1 MNRVQSV
8 ASVVLAGALSAWT
21 PAALAGAPMATEDAD
36 VLAPSE
42 CEWETTA
49 NRTTVSGFSARTLS
63 TKAGCGLVPGTQL
76 ALGVARTTADGESAT
91 GLGLSGKT
99 ALIPRRDGGFG
110 LSLAYGFAWAKE
122 PGDSLRY
129 ATTTVTLV
137 ATQGLGDLTLHANYG
152 IARVRDEDGTRGTW
166 AVGAEYAL
174 TPTVSA
180 LLETYGS
187 EGNGSAWGA
196 GLRWAASEAWSFGLM
211 ASKTL
216 RDPRAKDLLLSAKLA
231 F

>member
-1 MNRVQSV
+1 MNRVRS
-8 ASVVLAGALSAWT
+8 AATLALAGALGAWS
-21 PAALAGAPMATEDAD
+21 PNALAGAPMATEDAD

-76 ALGVARTTADGESAT
+76 ALGVARTTAEGESAT

-129 ATTTVTLV
+129 AATTVTLV
-137 ATQGLGDLTLHANYG
+137 ATQGLGDLTLHAN
-152 IARVRDEDGTRGTW
+152 VGTTRFRAEGDTRSTW
-166 AVGAEYAL
+166 ALGAEYAL
-174 TPTVSA
+174 TPAVSA
-180 LLETYGS
+180 LVETYGS

-196 GLRWAASEAWSFGLM
+196 GLRWAASESWSFGLM
-211 ASKTL
+211 ASQTQRSPK
-216 RDPRAKDLLLSAKLA
+216 AKDVLLSAKLA

>member
-1 MNRVQSV
+1 
-8 ASVVLAGALSAWT
+8 
-21 PAALAGAPMATEDAD
+21 MATEDAD

-42 CEWETTA
+42 CEWESTA
-49 NRTTVSGFSARTLS
+49 NRTTVSGVGGFSARTVA

-76 ALGVARTTADGESAT
+76 GLGLARTTAEGESAT
-91 GLGLSGKT
+91 GLGLTGKT

-129 ATTTVTLV
+129 AATTLSLV
-137 ATQGLGDLTLHANYG
+137 ATQGLGDLTLHLNWGATRLRG
-152 IARVRDEDGTRGTW
+152 ESGTSGTW
-166 AVGAEYAL
+166 VLGAEYAL
-174 TPTVSA
+174 SPSVSA

-216 RDPRAKDLLLSAKLA
+216 RDPKAKEVLLSAKLA